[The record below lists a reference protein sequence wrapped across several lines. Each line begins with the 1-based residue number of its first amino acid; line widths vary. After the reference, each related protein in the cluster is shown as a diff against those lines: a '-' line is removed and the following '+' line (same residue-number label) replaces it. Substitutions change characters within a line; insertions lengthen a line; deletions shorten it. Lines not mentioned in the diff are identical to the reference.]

1 MSATTPTLTFDPAL
15 PISGAVEEISHA
27 LATHQVIVVAGE
39 TGSGKTT
46 QLPKIALAAGRSRIA
61 HTQPRRIAARSVAT
75 RIAAEMGVE
84 LGGVVGYQVRFTRQ
98 VGKQTALTLMTDGI
112 LLAQIA
118 HDRDL
123 RAYDTIIIDEA
134 HERSLNIDFLLGY
147 LKQLL
152 PRRPDLKVII
162 TSATIDTARFSAHF
176 DDAPIIEVSGRT
188 FPVEIVYDPLDN
200 PDDLAEGIAHAVS
213 QLHALGD
220 GDVLV
225 FCSGERDIRDAADA
239 ITALKLPHTEVLPLY
254 ARLSAAEQDRVFRP
268 HEGMRVVLATNVAE
282 TSLTVPGIRSV
293 VDPGLA
299 RISRYSART
308 KVQRLPIEEIS
319 QASANQRSGRCGR
332 VGPGIA
338 IRLYSEEDFA
348 ARPEFTEPEIL
359 RTNLASVIL
368 QMADARLGPI
378 EDFPFVE
385 PPDRSQVRDGLRLLR
400 ELGAL
405 KDPDAHGAQAQRLTP
420 VGRLLARLPVDPRM
434 GRMLVEASRRGVLE
448 AMVPIVA
455 GLAIPDVR
463 ERPSDHQAEA
473 DTAHRRF
480 WLPADTDGRERDAS
494 DLAAL
499 WRLWSYLRR
508 QRKELSGNAFRRLC
522 RDEYL
527 HFLRFREW
535 QDLTTQ
541 LREIIKELDLGGESG
556 AGRRGRGRGRSPE
569 PTTSTEPDWDAV
581 HTSAL
586 AGLLSHVGLKETA
599 REPATPGRRGRR
611 PLAEYC
617 AARGARY
624 AIQPGSA
631 AAKAEPPL
639 VTAVE
644 LVETSRLWART
655 VVPITADMVETV
667 GAHLVVRQYGEP
679 HWSAS
684 RGQAVAEE
692 RVLLLGVPII
702 AGRSVSFA
710 RVDPVVAREI
720 LIRSAL
726 VEGDWRTRHHFFA
739 RNQRA
744 RAEAEELEERTRRR
758 DIAADDD
765 AIYAFYDRRIPHD
778 ITSVADFDRWWRDKR
793 REEDRFLDFGVDD
806 LIEDLS
812 SLDVSEFPDTWTV
825 GPTELPVSYAFDP
838 GSGRDGVSVE
848 VDVSVLNQVE
858 DAPFTWQ
865 VPGLRA
871 ELATELIRAL
881 PKSIRT
887 RFVPA
892 PDWARRAVAW
902 LEERSDVWEN
912 HPFADAFAAAL
923 SALSGEPVA
932 ASLFSMDAL
941 PEHLR
946 VRYVITDGTRRL
958 AEGKDYD
965 ALRRAHAPALSRH
978 LNADTAGLSHAGATT
993 WVFGALPVTAEV
1005 ARRGTPLV
1013 GYPALV
1019 DEGDKVG
1026 VKVANTP
1033 EQGTRWQAWGLRRLI
1048 ALDSPDPTRSVFSR
1062 LSNAD
1067 KIALASGP
1075 YASLQAL
1082 LADARLRAIADRL
1095 ASLGIAPDS
1104 VRDAAA
1110 FTAAKDAVRPD
1121 VAERMQAVTK
1131 LAASI
1136 LARAAQIQA
1145 EIDRQ
1150 PGPSA
1155 ADVRSQLDNLVF
1167 PGFIAATPEPHF
1179 TRMDRYLHAIQI
1191 RVRGWSANP
1200 AREREHLETISALE
1214 ESYDAAIA
1222 GFAVGE
1228 LPDAAVEVGWLLEE
1242 LRVSLFAQSLGT
1254 AQSVSAKRVRA
1265 AIAAVRPSGFGYSGG
1280 HG

>member
-434 GRMLVEASRRGVLE
+434 GRMLVEASRRGVLD

-480 WLPADTDGRERDAS
+480 WLPPIPTVVNVTRPTWLRCGGCGVICAGNARNCPATRFGACAATSTSISFASGSGKTSPPNCARSSRNSIWVEKAEQGVADADEGARPS
-494 DLAAL
+494 
-499 WRLWSYLRR
+499 RR
-508 QRKELSGNAFRRLC
+508 QA
-522 RDEYL
+522 
-527 HFLRFREW
+527 
-535 QDLTTQ
+535 
-541 LREIIKELDLGGESG
+541 
-556 AGRRGRGRGRSPE
+556 P
-569 PTTSTEPDWDAV
+569 
-581 HTSAL
+581 
-586 AGLLSHVGLKETA
+586 
-599 REPATPGRRGRR
+599 
-611 PLAEYC
+611 
-617 AARGARY
+617 
-624 AIQPGSA
+624 
-631 AAKAEPPL
+631 
-639 VTAVE
+639 
-644 LVETSRLWART
+644 SRT
-655 VVPITADMVETV
+655 
-667 GAHLVVRQYGEP
+667 
-679 HWSAS
+679 
-684 RGQAVAEE
+684 
-692 RVLLLGVPII
+692 
-702 AGRSVSFA
+702 
-710 RVDPVVAREI
+710 
-720 LIRSAL
+720 
-726 VEGDWRTRHHFFA
+726 
-739 RNQRA
+739 
-744 RAEAEELEERTRRR
+744 
-758 DIAADDD
+758 
-765 AIYAFYDRRIPHD
+765 
-778 ITSVADFDRWWRDKR
+778 
-793 REEDRFLDFGVDD
+793 
-806 LIEDLS
+806 
-812 SLDVSEFPDTWTV
+812 
-825 GPTELPVSYAFDP
+825 
-838 GSGRDGVSVE
+838 
-848 VDVSVLNQVE
+848 
-858 DAPFTWQ
+858 
-865 VPGLRA
+865 
-871 ELATELIRAL
+871 
-881 PKSIRT
+881 
-887 RFVPA
+887 
-892 PDWARRAVAW
+892 
-902 LEERSDVWEN
+902 
-912 HPFADAFAAAL
+912 
-923 SALSGEPVA
+923 
-932 ASLFSMDAL
+932 
-941 PEHLR
+941 
-946 VRYVITDGTRRL
+946 GTRSTP
-958 AEGKDYD
+958 
-965 ALRRAHAPALSRH
+965 RRWRACCR
-978 LNADTAGLSHAGATT
+978 T
-993 WVFGALPVTAEV
+993 
-1005 ARRGTPLV
+1005 
-1013 GYPALV
+1013 
-1019 DEGDKVG
+1019 
-1026 VKVANTP
+1026 
-1033 EQGTRWQAWGLRRLI
+1033 
-1048 ALDSPDPTRSVFSR
+1048 
-1062 LSNAD
+1062 
-1067 KIALASGP
+1067 SG
-1075 YASLQAL
+1075 
-1082 LADARLRAIADRL
+1082 
-1095 ASLGIAPDS
+1095 
-1104 VRDAAA
+1104 
-1110 FTAAKDAVRPD
+1110 
-1121 VAERMQAVTK
+1121 
-1131 LAASI
+1131 
-1136 LARAAQIQA
+1136 
-1145 EIDRQ
+1145 
-1150 PGPSA
+1150 
-1155 ADVRSQLDNLVF
+1155 
-1167 PGFIAATPEPHF
+1167 
-1179 TRMDRYLHAIQI
+1179 
-1191 RVRGWSANP
+1191 
-1200 AREREHLETISALE
+1200 
-1214 ESYDAAIA
+1214 
-1222 GFAVGE
+1222 
-1228 LPDAAVEVGWLLEE
+1228 
-1242 LRVSLFAQSLGT
+1242 
-1254 AQSVSAKRVRA
+1254 
-1265 AIAAVRPSGFGYSGG
+1265 
-1280 HG
+1280 